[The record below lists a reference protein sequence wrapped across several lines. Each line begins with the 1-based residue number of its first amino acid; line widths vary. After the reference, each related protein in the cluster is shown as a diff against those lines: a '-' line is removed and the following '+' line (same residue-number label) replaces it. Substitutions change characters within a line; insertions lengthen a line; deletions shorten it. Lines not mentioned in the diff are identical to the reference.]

1 MNPPIC
7 LGDPTSSGGSV
18 LSCQLAGTHTVNG
31 KTPAVLGDKASCP
44 LHKGVFAFIEGH
56 PSRRMNG
63 KPVVLQGHLPFT
75 RHLPHDQYE
84 RSAPRES
91 R

>member
-1 MNPPIC
+1 MSHPIC

-44 LHKGVFAFIEGH
+44 LHKGVFAFVEGH
-56 PSRRMNG
+56 PSRRLNG
-63 KPVVLQGHLPFT
+63 KPVVLQGHRLACGC
-75 RHLPHDQYE
+75 HGVASHAL
-84 RSAPRES
+84 SVKVM
-91 R
+91 

>member
-1 MNPPIC
+1 MNHPIC

-44 LHKGVFAFIEGH
+44 LHKGIFAFVEGH

-63 KPVVLQGHLPFT
+63 RPVVLHGHRLACGCHGVASHALT
-75 RHLPHDQYE
+75 VSVE
-84 RSAPRES
+84 
-91 R
+91 

>member
-44 LHKGVFAFIEGH
+44 LHQGVFAFIEGH
-56 PSRRMNG
+56 PSRRLNG
-63 KPVVLQGHLPFT
+63 KPVVLQGHRLACGC
-75 RHLPHDQYE
+75 HGVASHALSVSVE
-84 RSAPRES
+84 
-91 R
+91 